1 MKRIFTYILIIAA
14 ALIVA
19 VSCSNEALEKDITA
33 KGDFAAFTLRLC
45 NIDPAQT
52 KALTG
57 NQIAGEDAYNENT
70 ITHIDYFFFGDEAG
84 TSLLYKGRLSV
95 SDLTEVEGQDYTY
108 EKEFNVTS
116 TYPNLKYGCYVYVV
130 ANYPSTITA
139 TTLQALMALPLTA
152 DWTASQ
158 TSFVM
163 DTYDAD
169 AGSALHTLSPVKT
182 GEVRTVTL
190 PLTRIAAKIQVN
202 LKVKKLF
209 TDGDGQDW
217 TPVVD
222 HLTHQVIRLRK
233 TATLE
238 GSPAEYESNADY
250 VNTASVQNFTAD
262 GNENT
267 DYYSYALAPY
277 YSYPQTFDTS
287 TNTSP
292 YIKFQLPWVNED
304 KGYNNFYY
312 KFLIP
317 ELTTFER
324 NRIYIFDATI
334 DVIGGTEEDFA
345 EVIDYIYVADWW
357 TPGNISAT
365 YESAKYLSVIS
376 HSYTIYGDNSITVP
390 VVSSDDI
397 QIVSVTGTKKNL
409 KTGNTVN
416 VTPTVTPNGKE
427 SFTLEHTLIT
437 NVESADFDCTPITY
451 TVTIKH
457 VAGGLTK
464 TETVTIVQYPNI
476 YVEEML
482 SNGSVWVNGQGG
494 GASRT
499 TVYNNNGTDIG
510 TVVQSSTVNGSGD
523 NNNQHNYNIYVSV
536 LPTGSNYVIGDP
548 RTGGSAVSNLGYAT
562 YTSQTNNTVD
572 NTVSTKYKSAGEHT
586 QNVIAPAF
594 KIASSYGKTTYLD
607 YTQAKERCAAYQES
621 GYPAGRWR
629 LPTVAEIDFIMSLSE
644 SSVQHIPTLFDPGQ
658 ETDYWAEYWAGGGWA
673 YVGKTSY
680 MTSGGNPVKAF
691 DFSDVPSTGSVTK
704 THDGVTY
711 TVDRANNGGVLDYRT
726 NYNSQ
731 NRYNRVW
738 VRCVYDIWYWGD
750 APMTNNGGT
759 ATAVTDANGNV
770 TGYTGA
776 ATQWIGYKMD

>member
-19 VSCSNEALEKDITA
+19 VSCSNEALEKDTTV

-45 NIDPAQT
+45 NVDPVQT

-57 NQIAGEDAYNENT
+57 NQIPGDDAYNENT

-84 TSLLYKGRLSV
+84 TTLLYKGRLSV
-95 SDLTEVEGQDYTY
+95 SDLTEVTGQDYTY
-108 EKEFNVTS
+108 EKVFDVTNN
-116 TYPNLKYGCYVYVV
+116 YPNIKYGCYVYVV

-139 TTLQALMALPLTA
+139 TTLEALMALPLTA
-152 DWTASQ
+152 DWKSSQ

-169 AGSALHTLSPVKT
+169 AGSALHTLSPVET
-182 GEVRTVTL
+182 AEVRTVTL

-209 TDGDGQDW
+209 TDGDNQDW

-222 HLTHQVIRLRK
+222 HLSHQVIRLRK

-238 GSPAEYESNADY
+238 GTPAEYESNDDY
-250 VNTASVQNFTAD
+250 VNTDSVHNLT
-262 GNENT
+262 ENGGET
-267 DYYSYALAPY
+267 PTYYSYTLNPY

-345 EVIDYIYVADWW
+345 EVIEVIYVADWW
-357 TPGNISAT
+357 APGTIAAT

-376 HSYTIYGDNSITVP
+376 HSYTIYGDNKITVP

-482 SNGSVWVNGQGG
+482 SNGYVFVNSYGTHGSRVDDALNNSG
-494 GASRT
+494 NSLGAIVDSD
-499 TVYNNNGTDIG
+499 DI
-510 TVVQSSTVNGSGD
+510 NGSGD
-523 NNNQHNYNIYVSV
+523 NTNPHNYNIYVSV
-536 LPTGSNYVIGDP
+536 LPAGSNYVIGDP
-548 RTGGSAVSNLGYAT
+548 RVGATAVSNLGYVN
-562 YTSQTNNTVD
+562 TSHTTVD
-572 NTVSTKYKSAGEHT
+572 NTVSTKYKAAGEHT

-594 KIASSYGKTTYLD
+594 KIASSYGKTGTMSYER
-607 YTQAKERCAAYQES
+607 AKERCASYQES

-644 SSVQHIPTLFDPGQ
+644 SSVQHIPTLFEPGYYNP
-658 ETDYWAEYWAGGGWA
+658 YWDEYWAGGSWA

-691 DFSDVPSTGSVTK
+691 DFSGVPATGTVTK

-711 TVDRANNGGVLDYRT
+711 TVQMNGNFFQTRYNNTDRT
-726 NYNSQ
+726 N
-731 NRYNRVW
+731 RTW
-738 VRCVYDIWYWGD
+738 IRCVYDIWYWGD

-759 ATAVTDANGNV
+759 ATAETDANGNV

-776 ATQWIGYKMD
+776 ATQWLGYKMD